1 MSSQKQPKEGR
12 VLEVRFVGDEEVL
25 QHIVD
30 KQEGKECRSDFGIPQ
45 DYSEDED
52 HEVCN
57 EQDYVEALGTAAQAS
72 ELARTPGKSVKFTT
86 ADSPPEEVTSPTR
99 ASKTPNLRSDSDSD
113 FSPSNS
119 EEELEAEEEASK
131 LVPES
136 KPASK
141 APAAGL
147 YKTPVK
153 KTKKVPEPSLVEE
166 YFEAHSSSKVL
177 TSDRTLQKLQTP
189 QLDQDTLCRLLDG
202 TSTAFS
208 AELKQ
213 LNKEHERLFHKWML
227 QLQLGFNIVLFGLG
241 SKRTLLEK
249 FRTSMLLGSIHVVIN
264 GFFPS
269 ITIRSILNSITEEVL
284 EHEGHFRNPLDQMDF
299 IVKTLKEDPD
309 LQLFLL
315 IHNIDGQMLR
325 GDKTQQI
332 LGQLAAIPNLHLI
345 ASIDHINAPLSWDQF
360 KMSQFNWLWYETTTY
375 QPYIEETSYENSLL
389 VKQSGALALSSL
401 THVMRS
407 LTPNARG
414 IFRLL
419 AEFQLENK
427 DNPSYTGL
435 SFQDFYQRCREAFL
449 VNSDITL
456 RTQLTEFRDHKLIRT
471 KKGADGV
478 EYLIIPIE
486 TGTLSDFLEK
496 EDKE

>member
-1 MSSQKQPKEGR
+1 MSSQKQPKEGW
-12 VLEVRFVGDEEVL
+12 VLEVRFVGVEEVL

-30 KQEGKECRSDFGIPQ
+30 KQEGVKGKNAVQILVSLKTPQKSDPEF
-45 DYSEDED
+45 SEDED

-57 EQDYVEALGTAAQAS
+57 EQDYVEALGIAAQAS
-72 ELARTPGKSVKFTT
+72 ELARTPGKSVKFST

-99 ASKTPNLRSDSDSD
+99 ASKRQPTQYKN
-113 FSPSNS
+113 PS
-119 EEELEAEEEASK
+119 K
-131 LVPES
+131 
-136 KPASK
+136 
-141 APAAGL
+141 
-147 YKTPVK
+147 
-153 KTKKVPEPSLVEE
+153 PSLVEE

-189 QLDQDTLCRLLDG
+189 QLDQETLCRLLDG
-202 TSTAFS
+202 TYTVFS

-241 SKRTLLEK
+241 SKRNLLEK

-284 EHEGHFRNPLDQMDF
+284 EHEGHFHNPLDQMDF
-299 IVKTLKEDPD
+299 IVKTLKE
-309 LQLFLL
+309 
-315 IHNIDGQMLR
+315 
-325 GDKTQQI
+325 
-332 LGQLAAIPNLHLI
+332 
-345 ASIDHINAPLSWDQF
+345 
-360 KMSQFNWLWYETTTY
+360 
-375 QPYIEETSYENSLL
+375 
-389 VKQSGALALSSL
+389 
-401 THVMRS
+401 
-407 LTPNARG
+407 
-414 IFRLL
+414 
-419 AEFQLENK
+419 
-427 DNPSYTGL
+427 GL
-435 SFQDFYQRCREAFL
+435 SFQDFYQCCREAFL

-456 RTQLTEFRDHKLIRT
+456 RTQLTEFRDHKLIRA

-486 TGTLSDFLEK
+486 TGTLTDFLEK